1 MNNKDLKKFYTPF
14 LLLGW
19 VVLMIG
25 MIAMVSYA
33 GGRDKAMNEI
43 ALEATQPSFY
53 DTMIAEGK
61 LEPKQYDPTL
71 SPVFEWADINHLYY
85 FWQDDWIIP
94 WCEFFIETNRDG
106 YMADNQN
113 GHDYHYIL
121 GSDCQ
126 LLEYEFRKRVQNWLY
141 YEPQAPKATCISTY
155 DRWLDDRVQ
164 YAYDLGG
171 IDFVGTIAQE
181 SMFDPSA
188 VGDQW
193 NSFWFCQL
201 HAYWHSDKIRE
212 YKALGTNEAK
222 LEYCYKVYKGYIDA
236 GNIQNRLYGYNV
248 RQNGLA
254 KLGITCE

>member
-33 GGRDKAMNEI
+33 GGRDKTMNEI
-43 ALEATQPSFY
+43 ALEATTSSFY
-53 DTMIAEGK
+53 DEQVALWHLPDRDTLERMKLAEVEDSK
-61 LEPKQYDPTL
+61 ILQEKHEQIMEEY
-71 SPVFEWADINHLYY
+71 ADI
-85 FWQDDWIIP
+85 Q
-94 WCEFFIETNRDG
+94 
-106 YMADNQN
+106 
-113 GHDYHYIL
+113 
-121 GSDCQ
+121 S
-126 LLEYEFRKRVQNWLY
+126 WLY
-141 YEPQAPKATCISTY
+141 YEPQAPKTTCISNY